1 MKKFAI
7 ELTKGDDEI
16 ILALFDTKEEAMAA
30 GEQYCKQYSREQG
43 LVSCIFADFDEKGNR
58 VGNSYRLYHSWL

>member
-7 ELTKGDDEI
+7 ELTKGDDET
-16 ILALFDTKEEAMAA
+16 ILALFDTKEEAMAV
-30 GEQYCKQYSREQG
+30 GEQYRKQYTREQG
-43 LVSCIFADFDEKGNR
+43 LVSCILTDFDEKGNR

>member
-7 ELTKGDDEI
+7 TLTHGNDKT

-30 GEQYCKQYSREQG
+30 GEQYRKKFTREQG
-43 LVSCIFADFDEKGNR
+43 LVSCILADFDERENM
-58 VGNSYRLYHSWL
+58 VGNSYHLYHSWL